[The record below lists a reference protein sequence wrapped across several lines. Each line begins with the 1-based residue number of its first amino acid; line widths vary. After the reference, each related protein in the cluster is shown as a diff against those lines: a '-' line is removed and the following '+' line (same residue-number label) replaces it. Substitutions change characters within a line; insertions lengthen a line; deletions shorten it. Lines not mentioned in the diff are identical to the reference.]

1 MGSEKV
7 LRSEKFLGVLYPDS
21 ESYDFEKVKQAIRD
35 NFDKFAFCLHDR
47 DVNPDTG
54 ELKKPHLHW
63 VGKRS
68 QTTVSHI
75 SSLLG
80 LPEHDIEIC
89 RKFNVAVRYLIHADD
104 KEKFQYSPDDVEL
117 NFDFVFNGDLDLL
130 RLNMLVDYLYTNRVT
145 SVGQLYRYAFQ
156 NGCISELRRNFS
168 LLAAMMAEIKEE
180 DNKL

>member
-1 MGSEKV
+1 M
-7 LRSEKFLGVLYPDS
+7 
-21 ESYDFEKVKQAIRD
+21 
-35 NFDKFAFCLHDR
+35 
-47 DVNPDTG
+47 
-54 ELKKPHLHW
+54 
-63 VGKRS
+63 
-68 QTTVSHI
+68 
-75 SSLLG
+75 
-80 LPEHDIEIC
+80 PEHDIEVC

-104 KEKFQYSPDDVEL
+104 KEKFQYSSDDVEI

-180 DNKL
+180 DNKI